1 MAYYDLSHLT
11 QNSQKDTPAI
21 QDDEALLLY
30 ALIRVV
36 RVQRVLEL
44 GFFDGY
50 SATNFLKA
58 VGPSGKVYSCD
69 INTVKKLTHN
79 HTPITK
85 DAATL
90 SATDV
95 DNTPLDLVFF
105 DCHNLEAQMTCFQN
119 LTEAGIIT
127 NKTILALHDTG
138 TYPYKVIDAAYEISP
153 GEFVHQP
160 VERLMVNKFAEMGY
174 SPLCLHTEVAKT
186 TVDLPFRK
194 GLTVLSKFEPLK
206 V

>member
-138 TYPYKVIDAAYEISP
+138 THPKKLRKNDYKI
-153 GEFVHQP
+153 GRKEFVHQP
-160 VERLMVNKFAEMGY
+160 VERVMVNEFAVIGY
-174 SPLCLHTEVAKT
+174 SPLCLHTEVTKT
-186 TVDLPFRK
+186 SKVLPFRH
-194 GLTVLSKFEPLK
+194 GLTILSKFEPLK